1 MSKPEPT
8 PEPTL
13 DSVLSALWSGLAAAV
28 RDRDHSWHLPT
39 LATIGLDG
47 SPQARTVVLRDIDP
61 VAATILCH
69 TDARSPKVA
78 EIAAQPEVAWH
89 FYDPRSRVQLR
100 VKAIA
105 AVHRAVADDPL
116 ALERWSASTLSAR
129 RCYLAG
135 RDRRRPER
143 EPSRGPPR
151 PLADGWRGPPRAD
164 QLRGGGDAGGRDR
177 LALAAGGGAPEGA
190 IFRLRWRCPLAR
202 AVRIARAEV
211 GKSIPGLI

>member
-1 MSKPEPT
+1 MSKREPT

-129 RCYLAG
+129 RCYLA
-135 RDRRRPER
+135 
-143 EPSRGPPR
+143 PR
-151 PLADGWRGPPRAD
+151 PPGEPCDGPSANLPEHLLDRSPVAGEDEPGRPHFAVVLTRAIEID
-164 QLRGGGDAGGRDR
+164 WLWLRAPGHRRARFALGGVASWVE
-177 LALAAGGGAPEGA
+177 P
-190 IFRLRWRCPLAR
+190 
-202 AVRIARAEV
+202 
-211 GKSIPGLI
+211 

>member
-129 RCYLAG
+129 RCYLA
-135 RDRRRPER
+135 
-143 EPSRGPPR
+143 PR
-151 PLADGWRGPPRAD
+151 PPGETADGPSANLPEGLLDRSPVAGEDLPGRTNFAVVATRAVEID
-164 QLRGGGDAGGRDR
+164 WLWLRAGGHRR
-177 LALAAGGGAPEGA
+177 ARFSVSGGAA
-190 IFRLRWRCPLAR
+190 RWLEP
-202 AVRIARAEV
+202 
-211 GKSIPGLI
+211 